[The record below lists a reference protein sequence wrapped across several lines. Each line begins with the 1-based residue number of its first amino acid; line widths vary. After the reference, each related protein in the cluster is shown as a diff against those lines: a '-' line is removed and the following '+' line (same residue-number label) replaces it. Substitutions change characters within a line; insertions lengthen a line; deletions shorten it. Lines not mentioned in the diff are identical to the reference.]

1 MGYDSRFVH
10 DPCLVSDCGATGA
23 GGSATATVGATLAEP
38 VAVRGMIAAM
48 PAQRDPLSKR
58 YDRATG
64 ALVGEA
70 LAKRGRWVYRAVPRP
85 STRGAA
91 SRAWLA
97 ERGIELDAV
106 DSGGLTAYQ
115 RSYQRSLYHSAG
127 ALGISAPDGNY
138 SLQRE
143 WGPLT
148 RHGRLIGVRVSTK
161 QAARRAVR
169 RKPAADRYT
178 ENMAL
183 RSGAVNTGQ
192 NRF

>member
-1 MGYDSRFVH
+1 
-10 DPCLVSDCGATGA
+10 
-23 GGSATATVGATLAEP
+23 
-38 VAVRGMIAAM
+38 M
-48 PAQRDPLSKR
+48 PAQRDPLSRR

-70 LAKRGRWVYRAVPRP
+70 VAKQGRWVYRAVPRP
-85 STRGAA
+85 STRGAR

-97 ERGIELDAV
+97 EHGIELDAV
-106 DSGGLTAYQ
+106 DSGGLTTYQ
-115 RSYQRSLYHSAG
+115 RAYQRSLYNA
-127 ALGISAPDGNY
+127 ARQLGISTPEGAW

-169 RKPAADRYT
+169 RKPAQDRYT
-178 ENMAL
+178 ENLAL
-183 RSGAVNTGQ
+183 RSGAANTGQ